1 MGTLNRTAPRADFV
15 LERNTIDDIKI
26 YMEENCEILNELLND
41 AELMDRYEDD
51 LITMMENTEKIFKL
65 FRG

>member
-41 AELMDRYEDD
+41 AELMDRHEDE
-51 LITMMENTEKIFKL
+51 LMIMMENTEKIFKFL
-65 FRG
+65 